1 MAKFTGV
8 EMEKIQTKATILI
21 IPGLRDHVPEHW
33 QTILETK
40 LAKVRS
46 VPPVQTNKL
55 NCENRVTAIQAQL
68 EQIQG
73 PVILVAHSAGVLMT
87 IHWAAKYQRPI
98 QGALLVAPPD
108 LNESWPENYPS
119 PTVLHQEGWSPLPNQ
134 TLPFPSILVAS
145 TNDHLARYEA
155 VSEMAG
161 KWGSQLVNLGEV
173 GHLNPASGFG
183 YWPLAEQFIQQLDQV
198 EQPA

>member
-1 MAKFTGV
+1 MRLYCEWSFI
-8 EMEKIQTKATILI
+8 KILKPPRWQNSQASKWKNTNQSNNFNY
-21 IPGLRDHVPEHW
+21 PGLRDHVPEHW

-46 VPPVQTNKL
+46 VPPVEINKL
-55 NCENRVTAIQAQL
+55 NCENRVAAIQAQL

-108 LNESWPENYPS
+108 LNQSWPEIIQAQLYFIKKDGVLYLIKHYLS
-119 PTVLHQEGWSPLPNQ
+119 PAFWLQAPMT
-134 TLPFPSILVAS
+134 I
-145 TNDHLARYEA
+145 
-155 VSEMAG
+155 
-161 KWGSQLVNLGEV
+161 
-173 GHLNPASGFG
+173 
-183 YWPLAEQFIQQLDQV
+183 
-198 EQPA
+198 

>member
-1 MAKFTGV
+1 MARFTGV

-21 IPGLRDHVPEHW
+21 IPGLRDHVEMHW
-33 QTILETK
+33 QTLLEK
-40 LAKVRS
+40 RLAKVCS
-46 VPPVQTNKL
+46 VAPVQTNKL
-55 NCENRVTAIQAQL
+55 NCENRVTAIQKQL
-68 EQIQG
+68 EQIQD

-108 LNESWPENYPS
+108 LNESWPENYPN
-119 PTVLHQEGWSPLPNQ
+119 PATLKQEGWSPLPNQ
-134 TLPFPSILVAS
+134 SLPFPSILVAS
-145 TNDHLARYEA
+145 TNDYLARYEV
-155 VSEMAG
+155 VSDLAE
-161 KWGSQLVNLGEV
+161 KWGSQLVNLGDV

>member
-1 MAKFTGV
+1 
-8 EMEKIQTKATILI
+8 MEKIQTNATILI
-21 IPGLRDHVPEHW
+21 IPGLRDHVSEHW

-40 LAKVRS
+40 LAKVHS
-46 VPPVQTNKL
+46 VPPVQINKL
-55 NCENRVTAIQAQL
+55 NCENRVAAIQAQL

-73 PVILVAHSAGVLMT
+73 SVILVAHSAGVLMT
-87 IHWAAKYQRPI
+87 LHWAAKYQRAI

-108 LNESWPENYPS
+108 LNQSWPENYPS
-119 PTVLHQEGWSPLPNQ
+119 PTALHQEGWSPLPDQ

-155 VSEMAG
+155 VNEMAE
-161 KWGSQLVNLGEV
+161 KWGSQLVNLGDV
-173 GHLNPASGFG
+173 GHLNHASGFG
-183 YWPLAEQFIQQLDQV
+183 YWPLAEKFIQQLDQV

>member
-8 EMEKIQTKATILI
+8 EMEKIQTNATILI
-21 IPGLRDHVPEHW
+21 IPGLRDHVSEHW

-40 LAKVRS
+40 LAKVHS
-46 VPPVQTNKL
+46 VPPVQINKL
-55 NCENRVTAIQAQL
+55 NCENRVAAIQAQL

-73 PVILVAHSAGVLMT
+73 SVILVAHSAGVLMT
-87 IHWAAKYQRPI
+87 LHWAAKYQRAI

-108 LNESWPENYPS
+108 LNQSWPENYPS
-119 PTVLHQEGWSPLPNQ
+119 PTALHQEGWSPLPDQ

-155 VSEMAG
+155 VSEMAE
-161 KWGSQLVNLGEV
+161 KWGSQLVNLGDV

-183 YWPLAEQFIQQLDQV
+183 YWPLAEKFIQQLDQV

>member
-8 EMEKIQTKATILI
+8 EMEKIQTNATILI
-21 IPGLRDHVPEHW
+21 IPGLRDHVSEHW

-40 LAKVRS
+40 LAKVHS
-46 VPPVQTNKL
+46 VPPVQINKL
-55 NCENRVTAIQAQL
+55 NCENRVAAIQAQL

-73 PVILVAHSAGVLMT
+73 SVILVAHSAGVLMT
-87 IHWAAKYQRPI
+87 LHWAAKYQRAI

-108 LNESWPENYPS
+108 LNQSWPENYPS
-119 PTVLHQEGWSPLPNQ
+119 PTALHQEGWSPLPDQ

-155 VSEMAG
+155 VNEMAE
-161 KWGSQLVNLGEV
+161 KWGSQLVNLGDV

-183 YWPLAEQFIQQLDQV
+183 YWPLAEKFIQQLDQV